1 MSDEPVSPKVSI
13 ERKRRQNAR
22 NLALF
27 LSLLAFVVLVYA
39 ITIIKMKLGYGS

>member
-1 MSDEPVSPKVSI
+1 MSEPQPVNI

-27 LSLLAFVVLVYA
+27 FALLAFVALVYGV
-39 ITIIKMKLGYGS
+39 TIIKMKLGYGL

>member
-1 MSDEPVSPKVSI
+1 MSGAPITK
-13 ERKRRQNAR
+13 ERKRRQNSR

-39 ITIIKMKLGYGS
+39 ITIIKMKLGYGP

>member
-1 MSDEPVSPKVSI
+1 MIEKESVNT
-13 ERKRRQNAR
+13 ERKRRQSGR

-39 ITIIKMKLGYGS
+39 VTMIKMKMGYGL

>member
-1 MSDEPVSPKVSI
+1 MSDKEPVSA
-13 ERKRRQNAR
+13 ERKRRQKGR

-39 ITIIKMKLGYGS
+39 ITMIKMKMGYGF